1 MYVFVSTPL
10 AQQAPNSAR
19 SIVEEDRG
27 MRLPMFAGEREMGID
42 NKADAKVTHTDEPS
56 TNDTRDIS
64 PRVTFDFIQNPLK
77 KAFFEGTSTSPR
89 MQSIVSSS
97 SQCSNG
103 LDGFSKIGVNHA
115 GYEMANHGEQMNRT
129 VISKRFV

>member
-10 AQQAPNSAR
+10 ALQVPNSVR
-19 SIVEEDRG
+19 SIIEEERG
-27 MRLPMFAGEREMGID
+27 KRPPMFACEREMGID
-42 NKADAKVTHTDEPS
+42 NKADAKVACTDEPS
-56 TNDTRDIS
+56 TSDTRDIS

-103 LDGFSKIGVNHA
+103 FSGVSKIGIDPARHEAVNR
-115 GYEMANHGEQMNRT
+115 GEQMDRT